1 MSGPFGEISLV
12 PRFNLEVES
21 ISPVQDLILGFYLVI
36 SVAFHLE
43 TLAVYQV
50 AASLLLLEWQ
60 VKKFS
65 RNTLHASSS
74 SAISALRV
82 GLIVGNSETYRA
94 SGKVLGICKYSSQG
108 PRTLAYVL
116 RVPLPDFFK

>member
-21 ISPVQDLILGFYLVI
+21 IRPVQDLILGFYLVI

>member
-21 ISPVQDLILGFYLVI
+21 IRPVQDLILGFYLVI

-82 GLIVGNSETYRA
+82 GITHPPQIRCA
-94 SGKVLGICKYSSQG
+94 CVLVK
-108 PRTLAYVL
+108 
-116 RVPLPDFFK
+116 

>member
-21 ISPVQDLILGFYLVI
+21 IRPVQDLILGFYLVI

-82 GLIVGNSETYRA
+82 GIRVHRFVFRWNPAVGRKRNS
-94 SGKVLGICKYSSQG
+94 
-108 PRTLAYVL
+108 
-116 RVPLPDFFK
+116 VPEFR

>member
-21 ISPVQDLILGFYLVI
+21 IRPVQDLILGFYLVI

-50 AASLLLLEWQ
+50 AASLLLLERQ